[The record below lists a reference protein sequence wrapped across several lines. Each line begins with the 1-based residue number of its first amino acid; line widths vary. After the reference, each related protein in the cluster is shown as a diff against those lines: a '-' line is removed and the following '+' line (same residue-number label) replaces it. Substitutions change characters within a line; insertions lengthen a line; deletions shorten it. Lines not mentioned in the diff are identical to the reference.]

1 MDNYLERD
9 SVVLRYAAQLKAI
22 ERPWVERASIA
33 EGVNLIYGKEYKH
46 VHLGLLDLSSYAA
59 TGSFKSTVACVTMA
73 ACIGLGI
80 KRFVTQSSGNTANA
94 LARYAAAANV
104 QVLILYPASSRYKI
118 EPDLSNSSYVQFVEF
133 EGTEDQLKALIQS
146 YSNTTGIPWLPTEDM
161 QVESNKLRAY
171 FLAESE
177 TKNSPHFNWHVQ
189 SLSSGWGIFGFYQG
203 IEELESKGHFSRPRF
218 FGVQQEAICPFYRYV
233 NSDRQ
238 SESVEKII
246 EPTLFRSNPTPK
258 MLEKMKRIVA
268 SSNGKIKKLMNAS
281 YALYEPLAV
290 QTISEF
296 GIRLGSVQLENE
308 TVFKEKAGIIAVAAV
323 LEDIDLGLISK
334 GDRVL
339 ICLTAG
345 GGPDRRNVYV
355 PSKAISGTNGLE
367 SLIHIGNEFF

>member
-1 MDNYLERD
+1 MDNYLEPD
-9 SVVLRYAAQLKAI
+9 SIVLRYAAQLEGI

-33 EGVNLIYGKEYKH
+33 EGVNLIYGKEYKN

-59 TGSFKSTVACVTMA
+59 TGSFKSVVACVTMA
-73 ACIGLGI
+73 ACTGRGI
-80 KRFVTQSSGNTANA
+80 QRFVTQSSGNTANA

-104 QVLILYPASSRYKI
+104 KVLILYPASSRYKI
-118 EPDLSNSSYVQFVEF
+118 EPDLSNSPYVQFVEF
-133 EGTEDQLKALIQS
+133 EGTEDQLKALIQN

-177 TKNSPHFNWHVQ
+177 TKNFPHFNWHVQ

-203 IEELESKGHFSRPRF
+203 VEELESKGHFLRPRF

-233 NSDRQ
+233 NSDNQ
-238 SESVEKII
+238 SETVEKVI

-258 MLEKMKRIVA
+258 MLAKMKQIVA
-268 SSNGKIKKLMNAS
+268 SSDGKIKKLMNAS
-281 YALYEPLAV
+281 YARYEPLAV

-296 GIRLGSVQLENE
+296 GIRLGSVHLENE

-345 GGPDRRNVYV
+345 AGPDRRNVYA
-355 PSKAISGTNGLE
+355 PSKSVNGTSGLE
-367 SLIHIGNEFF
+367 SLIDMGNEFF